1 MLRVLVLS
9 RKLSELIPI
18 EAVCSKTQCP
28 TPRGKSDTESQDS
41 ASPDY
46 NLGTIRT
53 LCVQQF
59 CSWEPL
65 VRNKSS
71 VWTKDRVVEL
81 SARPAMRT
89 QHSI

>member
-9 RKLSELIPI
+9 RKLPELIPI

-28 TPRGKSDTESQDS
+28 TPEDRVTPKAGILPLLARMIQ
-41 ASPDY
+41 
-46 NLGTIRT
+46 T
-53 LCVQQF
+53 LCIHQF

-65 VRNKSS
+65 VKSKSS
-71 VWTKDRVVEL
+71 VWTRDRDVEL
-81 SARPAMRT
+81 SARPATRT